1 MLAALVAQVVAHQRG
16 VGHDLAAVVVLA
28 VEGAQRV
35 ELGAFAT
42 LVTHLVGVIE
52 NKLLDLLAVCRTALG
67 VTHRVD
73 EQTKLGKI
81 EAQAL
86 VELHEHDDALGV
98 GCRIG
103 SAEPLDAHLVELTQ
117 TALLGALATE
127 HGLGIVRLKR
137 RGALGH
143 QVVLHDGAH
152 HAGRAL
158 GTKRQALLG
167 LELGVGA
174 LGKDALQVGAAE
186 HAEHLLAHDV
196 GRLAD
201 TVDKHVHL
209 LDRGRLDGLKTKRL
223 EHAGRNLLH
232 LLPGAHLGADKV
244 AGSLRLL
251 CLHGQTPFFCIAS

>member
-1 MLAALVAQVVAHQRG
+1 MLTALVAQVVAHQRG

-35 ELGAFAT
+35 ELGALAA
-42 LVTHLVGVIE
+42 LIAHLVGVIE
-52 NKLLDLLAVCRTALG
+52 DKLLDLLAVSRTALRIA
-67 VTHRVD
+67 HRVNK
-73 EQTKLGKI
+73 QAKLGKV

-98 GCRIG
+98 CRRIG
-103 SAEPLDAHLVELTQ
+103 SAEPLDAHLMELAQ
-117 TALLGALATE
+117 AALLGTLAAE
-127 HGLGIVRLKR
+127 HGLGVVGLKR

-152 HAGRAL
+152 HTGCAL
-158 GTKRQALLG
+158 GTKGQALLG
-167 LELGVGA
+167 LELGIGA
-174 LGKDALQVGAAE
+174 LGKDALQVGAAK

-201 TVDKHVHL
+201 AVDKDVHL
-209 LDRGRLDGLKTKRL
+209 LDRGRLDGFKTKRL
-223 EHAGRNLLH
+223 EHAGSDLLH
-232 LLPGAHLGADKV
+232 LLPSAHLGADKV

>member
-1 MLAALVAQVVAHQRG
+1 M
-16 VGHDLAAVVVLA
+16 
-28 VEGAQRV
+28 
-35 ELGAFAT
+35 
-42 LVTHLVGVIE
+42 IE
-52 NKLLDLLAVCRTALG
+52 DKLLDLLAVSRTALG

-73 EQTKLGKI
+73 KQTKLGKV

-98 GCRIG
+98 CRRIG
-103 SAEPLDAHLVELTQ
+103 SAEPLDAHLMELAQ
-117 TALLGALATE
+117 AALLGTLAAE
-127 HGLGIVRLKR
+127 HGLGVIGLKR

-152 HAGRAL
+152 HTGRAL
-158 GTKRQALLG
+158 GTKGQALLG
-167 LELGVGA
+167 LELGIGT
-174 LGKDALQVGAAE
+174 LGKDALQVGTAK

-209 LDRGRLDGLKTKRL
+209 LDRGRLDGLKAKRL

>member
-1 MLAALVAQVVAHQRG
+1 MLAALVAQVVAHQRS

-28 VEGAQRV
+28 VEGTQRV
-35 ELGAFAT
+35 ELGALTA
-42 LVTHLVGVIE
+42 LVAHLVGVIE
-52 NKLLDLLAVCRTALG
+52 DKLLDLLAIGRTALG
-67 VTHRVD
+67 VAHRVNK
-73 EQTKLGKI
+73 QTKLGKI
-81 EAQAL
+81 KAQAL

-98 GCRIG
+98 GSRIG
-103 SAEPLDAHLVELTQ
+103 STEPLDAHLVELAQ
-117 TALLGALATE
+117 TALLGTLAAE
-127 HGLGIVRLKR
+127 HGLGIVGLKR

-143 QVVLHDGAH
+143 QVVLHDGAN

-167 LELGVGA
+167 LEFGVGA

-201 TVDKHVHL
+201 AVDKHINL
-209 LDRGRLDGLKTKRL
+209 LNCGRLDGLKTKRL

>member
-1 MLAALVAQVVAHQRG
+1 M
-16 VGHDLAAVVVLA
+16 VVLA

-35 ELGAFAT
+35 KLGALAA
-42 LVTHLVGVIE
+42 LVAHLVGVVE
-52 NKLLDLLAVCRTALG
+52 NELLDLLAVSRTALG

-98 GCRIG
+98 CRRIG
-103 SAEPLDAHLVELTQ
+103 SAEPLDAHLMELTQ
-117 TALLGALATE
+117 TTLLGTLAAE
-127 HGLGIVRLKR
+127 HGLGVVCLKR
-137 RGALGH
+137 RGALRH

-152 HAGRAL
+152 HTGRAL

-174 LGKDALQVGAAE
+174 LGKNALQVGAAE
-186 HAEHLLAHDV
+186 HAEHFLAHDV

-201 TVDKHVHL
+201 AVDKDVHL
-209 LDRGRLDGLKTKRL
+209 LDRGRFDGLKAKRL
-223 EHAGRNLLH
+223 EYAGRNLLH
-232 LLPGAHLGADKV
+232 LLPSAHLGADKV

>member
-1 MLAALVAQVVAHQRG
+1 MLTALVAQVVAHQRG
-16 VGHDLAAVVVLA
+16 VGHDLAAMVVLA

-35 ELGAFAT
+35 ELGALAA
-42 LVTHLVGVIE
+42 LIAHLVGVIE
-52 NKLLDLLAVCRTALG
+52 DKLLDLLAVSRTALRIA
-67 VTHRVD
+67 HRVNK
-73 EQTKLGKI
+73 QAKLGKV

-98 GCRIG
+98 CRRIG
-103 SAEPLDAHLVELTQ
+103 SAEPLDAHLVELAQ
-117 TALLGALATE
+117 AALLGTLAAE
-127 HGLGIVRLKR
+127 HGLGVVSLKR

-152 HAGRAL
+152 HTGRAL
-158 GTKRQALLG
+158 GTKGQALLR
-167 LELGVGA
+167 LELGIGA
-174 LGKDALQVGAAE
+174 FGKDALQVGAAK

-209 LDRGRLDGLKTKRL
+209 LDRGRLDGFKTKRL

>member
-28 VEGAQRV
+28 VEGAQRI
-35 ELGAFAT
+35 ELGALAA
-42 LVTHLVGVIE
+42 LVAHLVGVIE
-52 NKLLDLLAVCRTALG
+52 DELLDLLAVSRTALG
-67 VTHRVD
+67 VAHRVN

-98 GCRIG
+98 GSRIG

-117 TALLGALATE
+117 ATLLGTLATE
-127 HGLGIVRLKR
+127 HGLGIVGLKR
-137 RGALGH
+137 RGALRH
-143 QVVLHDGAH
+143 QVVLHDGTH
-152 HAGRAL
+152 HTGRAL
-158 GTKRQALLG
+158 GAKRQALLG
-167 LELGVGA
+167 LKLGVGT
-174 LGKDALQVGAAE
+174 LGKDALQIGAAE

-209 LDRGRLDGLKTKRL
+209 LDCGRLDGLKAKRL
-223 EHAGRNLLH
+223 EHTGRNLLH

>member
-1 MLAALVAQVVAHQRG
+1 MLSALIAQVVAHQRC

-28 VEGAQRV
+28 VEGTQRV
-35 ELGAFAT
+35 KLGALAA
-42 LVTHLVGVIE
+42 LVAHLVCVIE
-52 NKLLDLLAVCRTALG
+52 DKLLNLLAVSRTALG

-86 VELHEHDDALGV
+86 VKLHEHDDALGV
-98 GCRIG
+98 CRRIG
-103 SAEPLDAHLVELTQ
+103 SAEPLDAHLVELAQ
-117 TALLGALATE
+117 TTLLGTLAAE
-127 HGLGIVRLKR
+127 HGLGIVGLKR
-137 RGALGH
+137 RGALRY

-152 HAGRAL
+152 HTGRAL
-158 GTKRQALLG
+158 GAKRQALLG
-167 LELGVGA
+167 LELGIGT
-174 LGKDALQVGAAE
+174 LGKDALKVGAAK
-186 HAEHLLAHDV
+186 HAEHLLANDV
-196 GRLAD
+196 GRLAN

-209 LDRGRLDGLKTKRL
+209 LDRGRLDGLKAKRL
-223 EHAGRNLLH
+223 EYAGSDLLH